1 MSADASIDTPLNTD
15 NPWADAVTAS
25 DSPAPSSAPDTAA
38 GSGDPWAD
46 SSAAPDTSAAGSS
59 DPWSAGGSAD
69 SGATDWLS
77 AITPALAAE

>member
-46 SSAAPDTSAAGSS
+46 SSAAPERKSANPPTAAPRPCTVPMNPRIG
-59 DPWSAGGSAD
+59 
-69 SGATDWLS
+69 
-77 AITPALAAE
+77 ITHIIVRARV